1 MRPVPLES
9 FFPYPM
15 TKLYLSYRETLKGR
29 KIKMTDVEL
38 AKKRGEEHLKE
49 ILPAIEKT
57 FVYDDTAYH
66 LPIAFALTGTAV
78 HDQNTAREVFL
89 KTGNNPIVAS
99 EFLLAE
105 KTAKRGRENAPY
117 TGFIADTV
125 IRKLGYSLVDGSI
138 LGLALVIGSSESP
151 GTAAAICRELQEK
164 YMLTFL
170 AGPVIPAL
178 LNNGVRLGLEYRLVP
193 LGSTPASGVHFV
205 DVIARVA
212 MMFGGVTPGDA
223 QRLLMYAAERAKAIV
238 IVFPGLSDDEIAL
251 VDGMRLLGIPILSVG
266 DYRGG
271 AWIPV
276 AAEDA
281 VRKGME
287 EKGIR
292 VNVTAIPIPMGC
304 SPAFEGK
311 SIRKEE
317 MYVEF
322 GGGRS
327 PAFELLRT
335 RPAGEIEDGRVT
347 VIGPE
352 IDSMKEGSANP
363 LGILIDVAGK
373 SMKKDYEPVL
383 ERRIHNFVN
392 YGEGTWH
399 VAQRD
404 LIWVRISKEAV
415 AKGVRI
421 EHLGKL
427 LASKFRMDFPQLLD
441 AVAVTL
447 ITDPVKVAAAKKE
460 AERVYEERDA
470 RIKGMRDNDVNTYYS
485 CTLCQTF
492 APNHVCVI
500 TPERPA
506 LCGAISWLDGK
517 IAYEISPAG
526 ANQPVEKGTEI
537 NALNGEFDGVNRFV
551 RKASHGEIDRCSLY
565 SVMEYPMTCCGC
577 FEAIALM
584 LPEVNGIMV
593 VNREFKGV
601 TPSGMSFST
610 LAGTI
615 GGGAQTPGFAGI
627 SKNYIL
633 SDRFLQGE
641 GGIGRLVWIPS
652 QLKEE
657 LRDRLEQ
664 KLSDKGLSGFVDK
677 IADET
682 KATTIEELMVYLEK
696 VGHPALTMKPLV

>member
-1 MRPVPLES
+1 
-9 FFPYPM
+9 
-15 TKLYLSYRETLKGR
+15 
-29 KIKMTDVEL
+29 MTDVDL
-38 AKKRGEEHLKE
+38 AKKRGEEHLKD
-49 ILPAIEKT
+49 ILPAIRKT
-57 FVYDDTAYH
+57 FAYEDTAYH
-66 LPIAFALTGTAV
+66 LPISFALTGIAV
-78 HDQNTAREVFL
+78 HDLNTARDVFS

-99 EFLLAE
+99 ECLLAE
-105 KTAKRGRENAPY
+105 KTATSGKENAPY
-117 TGFIADTV
+117 TGFIGDTI

-138 LGLALVIGSSESP
+138 LGLALVIGTPDSP
-151 GTAAAICRELQEK
+151 GAAAAICRELQEK

-170 AGPVIPAL
+170 AGPVIPIL
-178 LNNGVRLGLEYRLVP
+178 SDNGVKLGLEYRLIP
-193 LGSTPASGVHFV
+193 LGSTPAYGIHFV
-205 DVIARVA
+205 DIIARVA

-223 QRLLMYAAERAKAIV
+223 SRLLAYAAERAKAIV

-251 VDGMRLLGIPILSVG
+251 VDGMRVLGFPILSLG
-266 DYRGG
+266 DYSGG
-271 AWIPV
+271 AWIP
-276 AAEDA
+276 AEADA
-281 VRKGME
+281 IVRKGME

-327 PAFELLRT
+327 TAFELLRM
-335 RPAGEIEDGRVT
+335 RPADEVKDGQVK

-363 LGILIDVAGK
+363 LGIVIEVAGK
-373 SMKKDYEPVL
+373 TMKKDYEPVL

-392 YGEGTWH
+392 YGEGSWH

-404 LIWVRISKEAV
+404 LIWVRLSKEAV
-415 AKGVRI
+415 AKGVKI

-427 LASKFRMDFPQLLD
+427 LASKFRMDFPQLLE
-441 AVAVTL
+441 AVSVTL
-447 ITDPVKVAAAKKE
+447 ITDPAKVASARAE
-460 AERVYEERDA
+460 AERIYDERDA

-517 IAYEISPAG
+517 IAYEISPSG
-526 ANQPVEKGTEI
+526 ANQPVEKGAVL
-537 NALNGEFDGVNRFV
+537 NAQNGEFDGVNRFV

-593 VNREFKGV
+593 VNREFKGL

-641 GGIGRLVWIPS
+641 GGIERLVWIPS
-652 QLKEE
+652 QLKDE
-657 LRDRLEQ
+657 LKIRLVQ
-664 KLSDKGLSGFVDK
+664 KLVGKGLGNFFDK
-677 IADET
+677 IVDET

-696 VGHPALTMKPLV
+696 VGHPALAMKPLV

>member
-1 MRPVPLES
+1 
-9 FFPYPM
+9 
-15 TKLYLSYRETLKGR
+15 
-29 KIKMTDVEL
+29 
-38 AKKRGEEHLKE
+38 
-49 ILPAIEKT
+49 
-57 FVYDDTAYH
+57 
-66 LPIAFALTGTAV
+66 
-78 HDQNTAREVFL
+78 
-89 KTGNNPIVAS
+89 
-99 EFLLAE
+99 
-105 KTAKRGRENAPY
+105 
-117 TGFIADTV
+117 
-125 IRKLGYSLVDGSI
+125 
-138 LGLALVIGSSESP
+138 
-151 GTAAAICRELQEK
+151 
-164 YMLTFL
+164 MLTFL
-170 AGPVIPAL
+170 SGDIIPSLMGAGVK
-178 LNNGVRLGLEYRLVP
+178 LGLDYRLIP
-193 LGSTPASGVHFV
+193 LGSTPLYGIHFV
-205 DVIARVA
+205 DIIARVA

-223 QRLLMYAAERAKAIV
+223 SRLLTYAAERAKAVV
-238 IVFPGLSDDEIAL
+238 IVFPGLSDEEIAL
-251 VDGMRLLGIPILSVG
+251 VDGMRVLGFPILYSSG
-266 DYRGG
+266 YSGG
-271 AWIPV
+271 TWI
-276 AAEDA
+276 AAGQEDL
-281 VRKGME
+281 VRRGME

-327 PAFELLRT
+327 PAFELLRMRET
-335 RPAGEIEDGRVT
+335 KDIEDGKVT

-363 LGILIDVAGK
+363 LGIIIEVAGK

-392 YGEGTWH
+392 YGEGSWH

-404 LIWVRISKEAV
+404 LIWVRLSKEAV
-415 AKGVRI
+415 AKGVKI
-421 EHLGKL
+421 EHIGKL
-427 LASKFRMDFPQLLD
+427 LASKFRMDFPALLD
-441 AVAVTL
+441 AVSVTL
-447 ITDPVKVAAAKKE
+447 ITDREKVLEAKKA
-460 AERVYEERDA
+460 AEGVYHERDE
-470 RIKGMRDNDVNTYYS
+470 RIKGMKDNEVNTYYS

-517 IAYEISPAG
+517 IAFEMSPSG
-526 ANQPVEKGTEI
+526 ANQPIEKGSPI
-537 NALNGEFDGVNRFV
+537 SVQNGEFEGVNRFV
-551 RKASHGEIDRCSLY
+551 KKASHGEIERCSLY

-593 VNREFKGV
+593 VNREYGGI
-601 TPSGMSFST
+601 TPSGMTFST

-627 SKNYIL
+627 SKTYVL

-641 GGIGRLVWIPS
+641 GGIERLVWMPS

-657 LRDRLEQ
+657 LKVRLEK
-664 KLSDKGLSGFVDK
+664 KLTDTGRAGFFDK

-682 KATTIEELMVYLEK
+682 NATTIEDLTVFLER
-696 VGHPALTMKPLV
+696 VQHPALAMQPLV

>member
-1 MRPVPLES
+1 
-9 FFPYPM
+9 
-15 TKLYLSYRETLKGR
+15 
-29 KIKMTDVEL
+29 MTDVEL
-38 AKKRGEEHLKE
+38 AIRDGKGQFKSE
-49 ILPAIEKT
+49 ILTIKGT
-57 FVYDDTAYH
+57 FSYEDTAYH
-66 LPIAFALTGTAV
+66 LPVSYALTGKPV
-78 HDQNTAREVFL
+78 HDMNTSIEVFVS
-89 KTGNNPIVAS
+89 TQNNSLVAA
-99 EFLLAE
+99 ECILAH
-105 KTAKRGRENAPY
+105 KTAQTGKEESPY
-117 TGFIADTV
+117 TGFIGDSI

-138 LGLALVIGSSESP
+138 LGLALIVGSPPNTGS
-151 GTAAAICRELQEK
+151 AAAICRELQEK

-170 AGPVIPAL
+170 AGPIIPSL
-178 LNNGVRLGLEYRLVP
+178 SGSGVKLGLDYRLIP
-193 LGSTPASGVHFV
+193 LGSNALYGIHFV
-205 DVIARVA
+205 DIIARVA
-212 MMFGGVTPGDA
+212 MMFGGVTPGDLN
-223 QRLLMYAAERAKAIV
+223 RLLAYAAERAKAIV
-238 IVFPGLSDDEIAL
+238 IVFPGLSEEEIAL
-251 VDGMRLLGIPILSVG
+251 VDGMRVLGFPILTLGEYS
-266 DYRGG
+266 GG
-271 AWIPV
+271 AWIQTTP
-276 AAEDA
+276 EDI
-281 VRKGME
+281 VRTGME
-287 EKGIR
+287 LKGIR

-327 PAFELLRT
+327 PAFELLRMKN
-335 RPAGEIEDGRVT
+335 PGEIKDGQVT

-352 IDSMKEGSANP
+352 IDTLTEGSANP
-363 LGILIDVAGK
+363 LAIIIEVAGK
-373 SMKKDYEPVL
+373 TMKKDYEPVL

-392 YGEGTWH
+392 YGEGSWH

-404 LIWVRISKEAV
+404 LIWVRLSKEAV

-421 EHLGKL
+421 EHIGKL

-441 AVAVTL
+441 AVSVTL
-447 ITDPVKVAAAKKE
+447 ITDKEKVLAAKIE
-460 AERVYEERDA
+460 ADLVYEERDA
-470 RIKGMRDNDVNTYYS
+470 RIKDMRDNDVNTYYS

-517 IAYEISPAG
+517 IAYEMSPAG
-526 ANQPVEKGTEI
+526 ANQPIEKGPVI
-537 NALNGEFDGVNRFV
+537 NTQNGEFEGVNRFV
-551 RKASHGEIDRCSLY
+551 RKASHGEVDRCSLY

-577 FEAIALM
+577 FECIALM

-593 VNREFKGV
+593 VNREFKGL

-627 SKNYIL
+627 SKGYIL

-641 GGIGRLVWIPS
+641 GGIERLVWMPA

-657 LRDRLEQ
+657 LKPRLMKILANRGQ
-664 KLSDKGLSGFVDK
+664 PDLFDK

-682 KATTIEELMVYLEK
+682 KAATIENLMVYLDL
-696 VGHPALTMKPLV
+696 VQHPALIMKPLV

>member
-1 MRPVPLES
+1 MEGTFLIDV
-9 FFPYPM
+9 
-15 TKLYLSYRETLKGR
+15 TLAKKTGNEQL
-29 KIKMTDVEL
+29 KIKMASLSHEFSY
-38 AKKRGEEHLKE
+38 E
-49 ILPAIEKT
+49 
-57 FVYDDTAYH
+57 DTAYH
-66 LPIAFALTGTAV
+66 LPVSYALTGIAV
-78 HDQNTAREVFL
+78 HDRITASDVFT
-89 KTGNNPIVAS
+89 KTSSNPLVAA
-99 EFLLAE
+99 ECLLAE
-105 KTAKRGRENAPY
+105 ATAEGGNEPAPY
-117 TGFIADTV
+117 TGFISDTV

-138 LGLALVIGSSESP
+138 LGLALLVGTPKSAES
-151 GTAAAICRELQEK
+151 AASICRELQEK

-170 AGPVIPAL
+170 SGGVISSLSSAGVK
-178 LNNGVRLGLEYRLVP
+178 LGLDYRLIP
-193 LGSTPASGVHFV
+193 LGSKPLHSVHFV
-205 DVIARVA
+205 DIVARVA
-212 MMFGGVTPGDA
+212 MMFGGVSPGDIN
-223 QRLLMYAAERAKAIV
+223 RLLTYAAERAKAIV
-238 IVFPGLSDDEIAL
+238 IVFPGLSDEDIAF
-251 VDGMRLLGIPILSVG
+251 VDGMRVLGFPILTLGGYDGG
-266 DYRGG
+266 D
-271 AWIPV
+271 WITATP
-276 AAEDA
+276 DDI
-281 VRKGME
+281 VRTGMDM
-287 EKGIR
+287 KGIR
-292 VNVTAIPIPMGC
+292 VTVTAIPIPMAC

-317 MYVEF
+317 MQVEF

-327 PAFELLRT
+327 PAFELLRM
-335 RPAGEIEDGRVT
+335 RNPGEIEDGKVT

-352 IDSMKEGSANP
+352 IDSMKEGAAYP
-363 LGILIDVAGK
+363 LGIVIEVAGK
-373 SMKKDYEPVL
+373 TMKKDYEPVL
-383 ERRIHNFVN
+383 ERRIHNFIN
-392 YGEGTWH
+392 YGEGSWH

-404 LIWVRISKEAV
+404 LIWVRISKEAFT
-415 AKGVRI
+415 KGVKI

-447 ITDPVKVAAAKKE
+447 ITDQDKVLAGKKE
-460 AERVYEERDA
+460 AEKIYEERDA

-506 LCGAISWLDGK
+506 LCGAISWLDGR

-526 ANQPVEKGTEI
+526 ANQPVEKGALL
-537 NALNGEFDGVNRFV
+537 NAQNGEFEGVNRFV
-551 RKASHGEIDRCSLY
+551 KKASHGEIERCSLY
-565 SVMEYPMTCCGC
+565 SVMEFPMTCCGC

-593 VNREFKGV
+593 VNREFKGL
-601 TPSGMSFST
+601 TPSGMTFST

-641 GGIGRLVWIPS
+641 GGIERLVWMPA

-657 LRDRLEQ
+657 LKTRLVP
-664 KLSDKGLSGFVDK
+664 LLAAKGHPDLFDK

-682 KATTIEELMVYLEK
+682 TAATIEDLTAFLAR
-696 VGHPALTMKPLV
+696 VGHPALTMKPLM

>member
-1 MRPVPLES
+1 
-9 FFPYPM
+9 
-15 TKLYLSYRETLKGR
+15 
-29 KIKMTDVEL
+29 MTDVEL
-38 AKKRGEEHLKE
+38 AIKRGEDHLKE
-49 ILPAIEKT
+49 AIVKLKKT
-57 FVYDDTAYH
+57 FAYDDTAYH
-66 LPIAFALTGTAV
+66 LPVSFALTGIAV
-78 HDQNTAREVFL
+78 HDLNTARDVFS
-89 KTGNNPIVAS
+89 KTGNNPIIAS
-99 EFLLAE
+99 ECLLAE
-105 KTAKRGRENAPY
+105 KTATLGKENAPY
-117 TGFIADTV
+117 TGFIGDTV

-138 LGLALVIGSSESP
+138 LGLALVLGAPESP
-151 GTAAAICRELQEK
+151 GAAAAICRELQEK

-170 AGPVIPAL
+170 AGPVIPSMSEI
-178 LNNGVRLGLEYRLVP
+178 GVKLGLEYRLVP
-193 LGSTPASGVHFV
+193 LGSTPAYGIHFV
-205 DVIARVA
+205 DIIARVA
-212 MMFGGVTPGDA
+212 MMFGGVTPGDV
-223 QRLLMYAAERAKAIV
+223 QRLLAYAAERAKAIV

-251 VDGMRLLGIPILSVG
+251 VDGMRVLGFPILSIG
-266 DYRGG
+266 NYSGG
-271 AWIPV
+271 VWIPAKADTV
-276 AAEDA
+276 
-281 VRKGME
+281 VQKGME
-287 EKGIR
+287 AKGIR

-327 PAFELLRT
+327 TAFELLRL
-335 RPAGEIEDGRVT
+335 RPADEVKDGMVT

-352 IDSMKEGSANP
+352 IDSMQEGSANP
-363 LGILIDVAGK
+363 LAIIIEVAGK
-373 SMKKDYEPVL
+373 TMKKDYEPVL

-392 YGEGTWH
+392 YGEGSWH

-404 LIWVRISKEAV
+404 LIWVRLSKEVV

-427 LASKFRMDFPQLLD
+427 LAGKFRMDFPQLLD
-441 AVAVTL
+441 AVSVTL
-447 ITDPVKVAAAKKE
+447 ITDPVKVAEAKKE

-517 IAYEISPAG
+517 IAYEISPSG
-526 ANQPVEKGTEI
+526 ANQPVEKGAVI
-537 NALNGEFDGVNRFV
+537 NPQNGEFDGVNRFV

-593 VNREFKGV
+593 VNREFRGV

-641 GGIGRLVWIPS
+641 GGIERLVWMPS
-652 QLKEE
+652 PLKEE
-657 LRDRLEQ
+657 LKNRLVQ
-664 KLSDKGLSGFVDK
+664 KLSEKGLGDFFDK

-682 KATTIEELMVYLEK
+682 KATTIEELTLFLQK
-696 VGHPALTMKPLV
+696 AGHPALNMKPLV

>member
-1 MRPVPLES
+1 
-9 FFPYPM
+9 
-15 TKLYLSYRETLKGR
+15 
-29 KIKMTDVEL
+29 MTDVEL
-38 AKKRGEEHLKE
+38 AKKAGEERLKTKIAGITKPFFYE
-49 ILPAIEKT
+49 E
-57 FVYDDTAYH
+57 TAYH
-66 LPIAFALTGTAV
+66 LPISYALTGIAV
-78 HDQNTAREVFL
+78 HDHATAMDVFARMN
-89 KTGNNPIVAS
+89 NNPLVAS
-99 EFLLAE
+99 ECILAE
-105 KTAKRGRENAPY
+105 KTATFGREPVPY
-117 TGFIADTV
+117 TGFIGDTV

-138 LGLALVIGSSESP
+138 LGLALIVGTPASSGS
-151 GTAAAICRELQEK
+151 AAAICRELQEK

-170 AGPVIPAL
+170 AGDVIPSL
-178 LNNGVRLGLEYRLVP
+178 LKAGVKLGLEYRLVP
-193 LGSTPASGVHFV
+193 LGSTPSYGVHFV
-205 DVIARVA
+205 DIIARVA

-223 QRLLMYAAERAKAIV
+223 NRLLAYAAERAKAII
-238 IVFPGLSDDEIAL
+238 IVFPQLSDEEIAF
-251 VDGMRLLGIPILSVG
+251 VDSMRVLGFPILSLAEEVG
-266 DYRGG
+266 GE
-271 AWIPV
+271 WIPATPDNV
-276 AAEDA
+276 
-281 VRKGME
+281 VRQGME
-287 EKGIR
+287 KKGIR
-292 VNVTAIPIPMGC
+292 VNVTAIPIPMAC

-327 PAFELLRT
+327 PAFELLKMK
-335 RPAGEIEDGRVT
+335 AVGEIQDGSVT

-352 IDSMKEGSANP
+352 IDSMKEGTANP
-363 LGILIDVAGK
+363 LGIIIEVSGK
-373 SMKKDYEPVL
+373 TMKKDYEPVL

-392 YGEGTWH
+392 YGEGSWH

-404 LIWVRISKEAV
+404 LIWIRISKEAV
-415 AKGVRI
+415 AKGVKI
-421 EHLGKL
+421 EHIGKL
-427 LASKFRMDFPQLLD
+427 LAGKFRMDFPQLLD

-447 ITDPVKVAAAKKE
+447 ITDKDKVLAGKQE

-470 RIKGMRDNDVNTYYS
+470 RIKGMRDADVNTYYS

-517 IAYEISPAG
+517 IAYEISPSG
-526 ANQPVEKGTEI
+526 ANQPVEKGSLI
-537 NALNGEFDGVNRFV
+537 NAQNGEFEGVNRFV
-551 RKASHGEIDRCSLY
+551 KKASHGEIERCSLY

-593 VNREFKGV
+593 VNREYKGV
-601 TPSGMSFST
+601 TPSGMTFST

-633 SDRFLQGE
+633 SDKFLQGE
-641 GGIGRLVWIPS
+641 GGIERLVWIS
-652 QLKEE
+652 AEVKDELKP
-657 LRDRLEQ
+657 RLVPILAQ
-664 KLSDKGLSGFVDK
+664 RGLTDLFDK

-682 KATTIEELMVYLEK
+682 NANTIEELIVFLK
-696 VGHPALTMKPLV
+696 KAGHPALTMKPLV

>member
-1 MRPVPLES
+1 MN
-9 FFPYPM
+9 
-15 TKLYLSYRETLKGR
+15 
-29 KIKMTDVEL
+29 DVEF
-38 AKKRGEEHLKE
+38 AIKNGELHLKAALTT
-49 ILPAIEKT
+49 IQGT
-57 FVYDDTAYH
+57 FSYEDTAYH
-66 LPIAFALTGTAV
+66 LPISYALTGIPV
-78 HDQNTAREVFL
+78 HDGDASRDVFTRTKDNSL
-89 KTGNNPIVAS
+89 VAS
-99 EFLLAE
+99 EIILAK
-105 KTAKRGRENAPY
+105 KTAQDGKEELLY
-117 TGFIADTV
+117 TGFIGDSI

-138 LGLALVIGSSESP
+138 LGLALIVGSPKSAGS
-151 GTAAAICRELQEK
+151 AAAICRELQEK

-170 AGPVIPAL
+170 AGPVVPL
-178 LNNGVRLGLEYRLVP
+178 LSSSGVKLGLDYRLIP
-193 LGSTPASGVHFV
+193 LGSSALYGVHFV
-205 DVIARVA
+205 DIIARVA
-212 MMFGGVTPGDA
+212 MMFGGVTPGDID
-223 QRLLMYAAERAKAIV
+223 RLLTYAAERAKAIV
-238 IVFPGLSDDEIAL
+238 IVMPGLSDEEIAL
-251 VDGMRLLGIPILSVG
+251 VDGMRVLGFPILSLG
-266 DYRGG
+266 DYIKSD
-271 AWIPV
+271 WIV
-276 AAEDA
+276 ATPGDI

-287 EKGIR
+287 LKGIR
-292 VNVTAIPIPMGC
+292 ITVTAIPIPMGC

-322 GGGRS
+322 GGGRA
-327 PAFELLRT
+327 PAFELLQMKN
-335 RPAGEIEDGRVT
+335 PGEIKDGQVT

-352 IDSMKEGSANP
+352 IDSLQEGSANP
-363 LGILIDVAGK
+363 LAIIVEVAGK
-373 SMKKDYEPVL
+373 TMKKDYEPVL

-392 YGEGTWH
+392 YGEGSWH

-404 LIWVRISKEAV
+404 LIWVRLSKEAV
-415 AKGVRI
+415 AKGVKI
-421 EHLGKL
+421 EHIGKL

-441 AVAVTL
+441 AVSVTL
-447 ITDPVKVAAAKKE
+447 ITDLEKVMAAKKE
-460 AERVYEERDA
+460 AERIYDQRDA
-470 RIKGMRDNDVNTYYS
+470 RIKGMRDTEVNTYYS

-526 ANQPVEKGTEI
+526 ANQPIEKGAVI
-537 NALNGEFDGVNRFV
+537 NTQNGEFEGVNRFV
-551 RKASHGEIDRCSLY
+551 KKASHGEVDRCSLY

-577 FEAIALM
+577 FECIALM

-593 VNREFKGV
+593 VNREFKGL

-627 SKNYIL
+627 SKGYIL

-641 GGIGRLVWIPS
+641 GGIERLVWMPA

-657 LRDRLEQ
+657 LKPRLIKKFEEQ
-664 KLSDKGLSGFVDK
+664 GRPDLFDK

-682 KATTIEELMVYLEK
+682 KAAAIEDLMVYLDVVK
-696 VGHPALTMKPLV
+696 HPALSMKSLV

>member
-1 MRPVPLES
+1 MI
-9 FFPYPM
+9 
-15 TKLYLSYRETLKGR
+15 RENRT
-29 KIKMTDVEL
+29 MTDVEL
-38 AKKRGEEHLKE
+38 AKKRGEEHLSAALSS
-49 ILPAIEKT
+49 IT
-57 FVYDDTAYH
+57 HSFVYEDTAYH
-66 LPIAFALTGTAV
+66 LPISFALTGTGV
-78 HDQNTAREVFL
+78 HNPETAREVFL
-89 KTGNNPIVAS
+89 KTNNNPIVAS
-99 EFLLAE
+99 EILLAE
-105 KTAKRGRENAPY
+105 KTAASGKENAPY
-117 TGFIADTV
+117 TGFISDTV

-138 LGLALVIGSSESP
+138 LGLALLVGSPEHP

-170 AGPVIPAL
+170 AGPVIPSL
-178 LNNGVRLGLEYRLVP
+178 SETGVRLGLEYRLVP
-193 LGSTPASGVHFV
+193 LGSTPSYGIHFI
-205 DVIARVA
+205 DIIARVA

-223 QRLLMYAAERAKAIV
+223 SRLLAYAAERAKAIV
-238 IVFPGLSDDEIAL
+238 IVFPRLTDEEIAL
-251 VDGMRLLGIPILSVG
+251 VDGMRVLGFPILSLG
-266 DYRGG
+266 NYTGG
-271 AWIPV
+271 AWIATAPDMV
-276 AAEDA
+276 
-281 VRKGME
+281 VRRGME

-292 VNVTAIPIPMGC
+292 VNVTAIPIPMAC

-327 PAFELLRT
+327 TAFELLRM
-335 RPAGEIEDGRVT
+335 RPSSEVHDGQVK

-352 IDSMKEGSANP
+352 IDAMKEGSAHP
-363 LGILIDVAGK
+363 LGIIIDVAGK
-373 SMKKDYEPVL
+373 TMKKDYEPVL

-392 YGEGTWH
+392 YGEGSWH

-404 LIWVRISKEAV
+404 LIWVRLSKEAV
-415 AKGVRI
+415 VKGVKI

-441 AVAVTL
+441 AVSVTL
-447 ITDPVKVAAAKKE
+447 ITDPVKVAESRKE
-460 AERVYEERDA
+460 AELVYQERDA
-470 RIKGMRDNDVNTYYS
+470 RIKGMKDSDVGTYYS

-492 APNHVCVI
+492 APNHVCII

-517 IAYEISPAG
+517 IAYEISPSG
-526 ANQPVEKGTEI
+526 ANQPVEKGSVI
-537 NALNGEFDGVNRFV
+537 NTLNGEFEGVNRFV
-551 RKASHGEIDRCSLY
+551 KKASHGEIERCSLY

-593 VNREFKGV
+593 VNREYKGI

-641 GGIGRLVWIPS
+641 GGIERLVWIPA

-657 LRDRLEQ
+657 LKDRLV
-664 KLSDKGLSGFVDK
+664 KKFRDKGLVDFFDK

-682 KATTIEELMVYLEK
+682 KATSLEELMAYLETVK
-696 VGHPALTMKPLV
+696 HPALAMKPLV

>member
-1 MRPVPLES
+1 MP
-9 FFPYPM
+9 
-15 TKLYLSYRETLKGR
+15 
-29 KIKMTDVEL
+29 DVEL
-38 AKKRGEEHLKE
+38 ARKNGGEQLKTK
-49 ILPAIEKT
+49 ISAIQKT
-57 FVYDDTAYH
+57 ISYEETAYH
-66 LPIAFALTGTAV
+66 LPISYALTGIAV
-78 HDQNTAREVFL
+78 HEPGTAAEVYA
-89 KTGNNPIVAS
+89 KTANNPLVAS
-99 EFLLAE
+99 ECLLAE
-105 KTAKRGRENAPY
+105 KTAGTGKEPQPY
-117 TGFIADTV
+117 TGFISDTV

-138 LGLALVIGSSESP
+138 LGLALVIGKPESA
-151 GTAAAICRELQEK
+151 GSAAAICRELQEK

-170 AGPVIPAL
+170 AGEVVPTLSGA
-178 LNNGVRLGLEYRLVP
+178 GVKLGLDYRLIP
-193 LGSTPASGVHFV
+193 LGSTPTYGIHFV
-205 DVIARVA
+205 DIVARVA
-212 MMFGGVTPGDA
+212 MMFGGVTPGDTH
-223 QRLLMYAAERAKAIV
+223 RLLTYAAERAKAIV
-238 IVFPGLSDDEIAL
+238 IVFPGLTDEEIAFA
-251 VDGMRLLGIPILSVG
+251 DGMRVLGFPILSLG
-266 DYRGG
+266 DYEGG
-271 AWIPV
+271 SWITATPDTV
-276 AAEDA
+276 
-281 VRKGME
+281 VSRGME

-327 PAFELLRT
+327 PAFELLRM
-335 RPAGEIEDGRVT
+335 RQPGEIEDGKIT

-352 IDSMKEGSANP
+352 IEKLEEGSANP
-363 LGILIDVAGK
+363 LAIIIEVSGK
-373 SMKKDYEPVL
+373 TMKKDYEPVL

-392 YGEGTWH
+392 YGEGSWH

-404 LIWVRISKEAV
+404 LIWVRLSKEAV

-421 EHLGKL
+421 EHIGKL

-447 ITDPVKVAAAKKE
+447 ITDRDKVLEAKKE
-460 AERVYEERDA
+460 AEEVYDERDA
-470 RIKGMRDNDVNTYYS
+470 RIKGMRDADVNIYYS

-500 TPERPA
+500 TPERLA

-517 IAYEISPAG
+517 IAYEMSPSG
-526 ANQPVEKGTEI
+526 ANQPIEKGTVI
-537 NALNGEFDGVNRFV
+537 NAQTGEFEGVNRFV
-551 RKASHGEIDRCSLY
+551 KKASHGEIERCSLY

-593 VNREFKGV
+593 VNREFKGM
-601 TPSGMSFST
+601 TPSGMTFST

-641 GGIGRLVWIPS
+641 GGIERLVWMPAA
-652 QLKEE
+652 LKEE
-657 LRDRLEQ
+657 LKVRLEK
-664 KLSDKGLSGFVDK
+664 KLGERGLSGLFEK
-677 IADET
+677 IADEGT
-682 KATTIEELMVYLEK
+682 AATIEDLMVFLER
-696 VGHPALTMKPLV
+696 VQHPALAMKPLV